1 MMYKQMIPAD
11 GWFFRFKAG
20 NVGILPVAAWAM
32 GEYEVIGLIATGSPK
47 FDPSGPR
54 TLVPAN
60 FGDNRSYI
68 HSSQMTDEDFA
79 LVKETAK
86 SLSGL

>member
-1 MMYKQMIPAD
+1 MYKQIIPAD
-11 GWFFRFKAG
+11 GWFIKFKAG
-20 NVGILPVAAWAM
+20 NVAILPLAAWAV
-32 GEYEVIGLIATGSPK
+32 GEYEVIGLTATGYPK

-60 FGDNRSYI
+60 FGEERSYI
-68 HSSQMTDEDFA
+68 HTSQMTDEDFA